1 MDVKSMLVGFLIALI
16 AATGSYFLVPP
27 SREADAGVAGL
38 TRDELWNIIEACT
51 VNFEGKVF
59 LIAGGEK
66 SNTFQAGKIVCDK
79 KGYMAHHGTSLNS
92 K

>member
-1 MDVKSMLVGFLIALI
+1 MDVKSKFVWFLDRLDRRNGVLFSS
-16 AATGSYFLVPP
+16 AAIQGSGRR
-27 SREADAGVAGL
+27 SCGL